1 MFFYNTTSMY
11 AYIYRKAKKIPEKKT
26 GKTVLPDFC
35 IEPTYSVP
43 CLSASQT
50 TEGKSISK

>member
-1 MFFYNTTSMY
+1 MY